1 MRAKNCCGGASLLV
15 LIAIYALAI
24 SGCAT
29 GQASKLSGPAPI
41 HQSEQEDP
49 SAISGE
55 TGKEAYQAY
64 LDQALSYYKS
74 MKAAKAAPSDSAKIE
89 SYVRSGITL
98 VDTSCRHW
106 FNSVAN
112 AQRKLELTESNTNI
126 LYQLG
131 TALIGIARAHSDVT
145 AVYGALTSGYISATK
160 NIGAALSVAPNAEN
174 VKQLTFDALHQR
186 AAKLTGGN
194 STEKPSN
201 YDDAF
206 NALDAYAD
214 ICTFSEIKRLA
225 NGAVTGSEAKD
236 ENGQIFV
243 VPKSTA
249 GLKGQATALFDPVKA
264 LINSVDSLN
273 FSQAL
278 ALANTMPY
286 QTDPRVATS
295 INQMDPNGKRR
306 TDIAVAK
313 AIAKMAITGTATTLA
328 EIQKWQDAI
337 KKVQ

>member
-1 MRAKNCCGGASLLV
+1 MSAENRMGRSSWFVFAAIAV
-15 LIAIYALAI
+15 LAM

-29 GQASKLSGPAPI
+29 DRVSKLSGAAPL
-41 HQSEQEDP
+41 HQSEQDNP
-49 SAISGE
+49 TAISEE
-55 TGKEAYQAY
+55 TGKEAYKAY
-64 LDQALSYYKS
+64 VDRALSYYES
-74 MKAAKAAPSDSAKIE
+74 MKAAKAAPTDSAKIE
-89 SYVRSGITL
+89 AYVRSGIAL

-106 FNSVAN
+106 FNNVADV
-112 AQRKLELTESNTNI
+112 QRKLEFTESNTNI

-131 TALIGIARAHSDVT
+131 TALIGIARTHSDVT

-160 NIGAALSVAPNAEN
+160 NAGAALSIAPNAEN
-174 VKQLTFDALHQR
+174 VKLLTFDALHQR
-186 AAKLTGGN
+186 AAKLNDSN
-194 STEKPSN
+194 SGQKPSN

-214 ICTFSEIKRLA
+214 ICTYSEIKRLA

-249 GLKGQATALFDPVKA
+249 GLKGQATTLFDPVKN

-295 INQMDPNGKRR
+295 INKMDPNGKRR
-306 TDIAVAK
+306 TDITVAK
-313 AIAKMAITGTATTLA
+313 VIAKMAITGTATTPA